1 MSWSRRRTILALCAG
16 AVLLALSACTGFF
29 HTDVPVP
36 TLLVA
41 PAFRGAAGWE
51 IWISVANMPDGGL
64 AGIAFKGD
72 AITTTDIDVDTLVA
86 HAANRF
92 LIWDFDFRSPYP
104 EGALC
109 ATNPFDGVESG
120 EILVLRF
127 EATGPS
133 PSIATGTKLS
143 GSNRPTTME
152 GGVIARFFSYSAL
165 RPAMVSRT

>member
-1 MSWSRRRTILALCAG
+1 MREDRLRSALILCA
-16 AVLLALSACTGFF
+16 AVVLLALSACTGLF

-36 TLLVA
+36 TLLVT
-41 PAFRGAAGWE
+41 PAFRGADGWE
-51 IWISVANMPDGGL
+51 IRISVANMPDGGL

-86 HAANRF
+86 HAPNRF
-92 LIWDFDFRSPYP
+92 LMWYYDFQSPYP

-109 ATNPFDGVESG
+109 ATNPFGGTESG

-133 PSIATGTKLS
+133 PSIAIDAGLVEL
-143 GSNRPTTME
+143 GSDASTS
-152 GGVIARFFSYSAL
+152 IAPFDIAYDVSYHIREAGA
-165 RPAMVSRT
+165 R